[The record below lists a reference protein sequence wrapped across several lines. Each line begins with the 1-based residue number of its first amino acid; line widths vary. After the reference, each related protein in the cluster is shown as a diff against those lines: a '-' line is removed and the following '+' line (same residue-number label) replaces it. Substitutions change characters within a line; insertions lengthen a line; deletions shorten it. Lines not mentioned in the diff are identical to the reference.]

1 MAPTMSTAYTHGHT
15 AVTRALALAP
25 PRRQDMPAADRA
37 ELHLW
42 YALLVEG
49 FSRTKPSSTRD
60 QVRA

>member
-42 YALLVEG
+42 YALAVRELVLLIY
-49 FSRTKPSSTRD
+49 D
-60 QVRA
+60 

>member
-42 YALLVEG
+42 YWQFVNYFLLIL
-49 FSRTKPSSTRD
+49 
-60 QVRA
+60 